1 MLYLHHSN
9 KLTRLVE
16 ILLEQMGKPQLGVL
30 EPEQILVQ
38 NPGIKRWL
46 QQQISQRHALA
57 ANIEFPLPS
66 RFIWDIF
73 LDQFDVE
80 QLSAYDDEVLRW
92 TLMQLLEEHRDDPGL
107 RLLGP
112 YLQQDEHGL
121 ASFQLAQKLAG
132 LFNQYLVYRPLM
144 IEQWEQGHPAQDAVE
159 AWQSYL
165 WRLLR
170 SRQPQAHRAELIQ
183 RLLDRLQAGQADM
196 QSMPR
201 RVFVFAISAMSPL
214 YMDVLAELVQHI
226 DVHIFILN
234 PCQHY
239 WGDLEDRKQLIRQGE
254 TRVSDNELLASLG
267 KQGRDYIDQFY
278 ERDYPC
284 EDNFAFVEI
293 AGDSLLNRIQYQILN
308 LEQERQQQD
317 YATDRSIQITS
328 CYSELRE
335 LQVLHDQLLSL
346 LDQDPSL
353 QPHDIVVMSPDINT
367 LSPYIEAVFGE
378 QPEYKR
384 IPFSI
389 SDQDEL
395 ASFPLFQAIVDWI
408 GIANSRFTASEL
420 LGWLELPGV
429 QRSYGL
435 EEDALEII
443 RHWVTSTH
451 IHWGYNQ
458 QHKRNL
464 GLGENEQNTWI
475 QGINQLLTAYL
486 LHKDVE
492 LLAGQVAAD
501 SLVSNAELHA
511 LGNLHKFIDDLF
523 HWSERLSQPFKLQQ
537 WQMQINYML
546 ERFLRLDDDEE
557 WLVKTIR
564 NQFSNWQ
571 QQGSLGGFTGTISAS
586 LMQHMLTRAITESTA
601 QHHYLSGG
609 INFCNLIPMRTL
621 PFRVVCLIGMGD
633 EHFPRIEV
641 PMQMDL
647 ISMHPQ
653 KGDRSRREDDRYM
666 FLQSLI
672 SAQDVFY
679 ISYVGNNKKDDTE
692 MEPSVVVAELID
704 HIEQTTGYQIPVRQ
718 TSLQAFSSQNYADGS
733 YADLWLPTTGHQ
745 QLAFEQEIPAMAAE
759 NEISLDEL
767 IGFYRNPIR
776 YFMLK
781 RLNLSLYDS
790 SVMIDDDEPFTL
802 DPLNRYRISHAMLDD
817 LWQDQFINKE
827 KYLKRGSL
835 AQRQIGEIQ
844 FNKLQSRVGE
854 IHQQITSH
862 PEYDGDVIF
871 RQIIDI
877 ATQQLEGKI
886 HSYASKGMLQFSMS
900 RVNGRQ
906 VFSWWIQ
913 HCFLCALDK
922 IEFSEFLHR
931 DGNGKLKKIVFE
943 LLPQALARQQLEHL
957 LAGYNQGRNRLWPL
971 YLDSAFEY
979 EKIRIKQGEEEAW
992 SRLQSLWS
1000 GDNFS
1005 RFAEAEDIYIQTSR
1019 KNSDLFSDEFFQLS
1033 SSYMQPLLQS
1043 MEEKPW

>member
-1 MLYLHHSN
+1 MLHLHHSN
-9 KLTRLVE
+9 KLTQLVE
-16 ILLEQMGKPQLGVL
+16 ILLDQMGKQQLGVL

-92 TLMQLLEEHRDDPGL
+92 TLMQLLHEHRDDPKL
-107 RLLGP
+107 KLLGP
-112 YLQQDEHGL
+112 YLQQDEDGL
-121 ASFQLAQKLAG
+121 ASFQLAQKLAA
-132 LFNQYLVYRPLM
+132 LFNQYLVYRPLL
-144 IEQWEQGHPAQDAVE
+144 IEQWQQGQPAQDAVE
-159 AWQSYL
+159 AWQSHL

-170 SRQPQAHRAELIQ
+170 ARQPQAHRAELIQ
-183 RLLDRLQAGQADM
+183 RLIAGLQAGQADKNGL
-196 QSMPR
+196 PR

-214 YMDVLAELVQHI
+214 YMDVLAELGQQI

-284 EDNFAFVEI
+284 ADTMAFVEI
-293 AGDSLLNRIQYQILN
+293 AGDSLLNRIQRQILN
-308 LEQERQQQD
+308 LEQDQQQQD
-317 YATDRSIQITS
+317 FSTDRSIQITS

-378 QPEYKR
+378 QPEHKR

-408 GIANSRFTASEL
+408 GLANSRFTASEL
-420 LGWLELPGV
+420 LAWLELPGV
-429 QRSYGL
+429 QRAYEL
-435 EEDALEII
+435 DQDALEII
-443 RHWVTSTH
+443 RHWITSTH

-458 QHKRNL
+458 QHKLKL
-464 GLGENEQNTWI
+464 GLGDNEQNTWI

-486 LHKDVE
+486 LHEDVDIF
-492 LLAGQVAAD
+492 AGQVAAD

-523 HWSERLSQPFKLQQ
+523 HWSERLGQPLSLPQ
-537 WQMQINYML
+537 WQLQINYML
-546 ERFLRLDDDEE
+546 DRFLQLDDDEE

-564 NQFSNWQ
+564 NQFSSWQ
-571 QQGSLGGFTGTISAS
+571 QQGLLGGFNETISAS
-586 LMQHMLTRAITESTA
+586 LVQHMLTRAITESTA

-621 PFRVVCLIGMGD
+621 PFSVVCLIGMGD
-633 EHFPRIEV
+633 EHFPRVEV

-647 ISMHPQ
+647 IAMHPQ

-679 ISYVGNNKKDDTE
+679 ISYVGNNKKDDSE
-692 MEPSVVVAELID
+692 LEPSVVVAELID
-704 HIEQTTGYQIPVRQ
+704 HIEQTTGHIIPIRQ
-718 TSLQAFSSQNYADGS
+718 TSLQAFSSNNYHHGS
-733 YADLWLPTTGHQ
+733 YADLWLPNPGHQ
-745 QLAFEQEIPAMAAE
+745 QQAFDQEIPAIAKE
-759 NEISLDEL
+759 SNISLDEL

-781 RLNLSLYDS
+781 RLNLSLYDK

-817 LWQDQFINKE
+817 LWQDRFISKE
-827 KYLKRGSL
+827 KYLNRGSL
-835 AQRQIGEIQ
+835 AQQHIGMLQ
-844 FNKLQSRVGE
+844 FNELESRIGE
-854 IHQQITSH
+854 IHQQINAH
-862 PEYDGDVIF
+862 PGYDGSIIF
-871 RQIIDI
+871 QNSIDI
-877 ATQQLEGKI
+877 ETQLLDGRI
-886 HSYASKGMLQFSMS
+886 HSYASKGLLQFTLS
-900 RVNGRQ
+900 RLNGRQ

-913 HCFLCALDK
+913 HCFLCALEK

-931 DGNGKLKKIVFE
+931 DGNGKLKKIGFD
-943 LLPQALARQQLEHL
+943 LLPKAIARQQLEQL
-957 LAGYNQGRNRLWPL
+957 LAGYNQGSNRIWPL
-971 YLDSAFEY
+971 YPDSAFEY
-979 EKIRIKQGEEEAW
+979 EKIRQQQGEDKAW

-1000 GDNFS
+1000 GDSFA
-1005 RFAEAEDIYIQTSR
+1005 RFAEAEDIYIQTSG
-1019 KNSDLFSDEFFQLS
+1019 NNAGLFSDEFFQLS

-1043 MEEKPW
+1043 MVETAW